1 MSYQV
6 DFTPEQLA
14 LKAKFAAALLE
25 APDANPFIAAK
36 ACFPDSM
43 PHALWAA
50 NHWPTDEGVLK
61 EKQKIREKG
70 EDLKGLPGK
79 ADLARRIW
87 GYTEQGL
94 FEDRLKAL
102 KLYAEVMGH
111 VQKVA
116 PVAVNVNNNK
126 VMVIRDQGSDAQ
138 WEDKVAK
145 QQEALL
151 HASNTRH

>member
-1 MSYQV
+1 MSYEVQ
-6 DFTPEQLA
+6 FTPEQLA

-61 EKQKIREKG
+61 EKQKLRDKG
-70 EDLKGLPGK
+70 DDLKALPGK
-79 ADLARRIW
+79 AELARRVW
-87 GYTEQGL
+87 SHTEVGL
-94 FEDRLKAL
+94 FEDRLKAM
-102 KLYAEVMGH
+102 KLYADLMGH
-111 VQKVA
+111 IEKTP
-116 PVAVNVNNNK
+116 PVAVNVNNNR
-126 VMVIRDQGSDAQ
+126 VMVIRDQGTNAE
-138 WEDKVAK
+138 WESKVAK